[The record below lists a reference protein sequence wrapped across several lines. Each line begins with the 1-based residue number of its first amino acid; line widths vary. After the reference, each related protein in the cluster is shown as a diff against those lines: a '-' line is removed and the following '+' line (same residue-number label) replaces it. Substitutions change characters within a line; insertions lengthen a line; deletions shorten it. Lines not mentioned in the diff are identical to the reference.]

1 VVETYWQG
9 VAEINDLWKISKG
22 KSVLWVDKQ
31 EGDMINLIKLH
42 GSIDWYGLADGSI
55 VKLDETKSIFAKQ
68 KVTGELMLYPLQQK
82 DLYLYPWFDL
92 FYRFKRD
99 LEKTAIWL
107 VIGYRFNDEFIR
119 NMFIEILEKGR
130 HAMILVD
137 PDSYGVVREHFNKYQ
152 DDRIKSVVGKF
163 GNKQT
168 TTDILDKLN
177 HMNQRI

>member
-1 VVETYWQG
+1 
-9 VAEINDLWKISKG
+9 
-22 KSVLWVDKQ
+22 
-31 EGDMINLIKLH
+31 
-42 GSIDWYGLADGSI
+42 
-55 VKLDETKSIFAKQ
+55 
-68 KVTGELMLYPLQQK
+68 
-82 DLYLYPWFDL
+82 
-92 FYRFKRD
+92 
-99 LEKTAIWL
+99 
-107 VIGYRFNDEFIR
+107 
-119 NMFIEILEKGR
+119 MFIEILEKGR